1 MGFAILAPDLQS
13 EGFFAIVINFRLSMM
28 DKIKYFDF
36 PKNEKLFGLKPE
48 LGRWLF
54 IPLGLIVLLCLGTV
68 YSWSIFS
75 TPFETALQ
83 AKPGTILLPFMV
95 LGIMFTLIM
104 PISGL
109 YIYRL
114 SPRIMTATGGIIVGI
129 GYFLSS
135 IAPNL
140 PFLIISY
147 GLIAGIGVGIVYGVP
162 LAVAARWFPERK
174 GFAVGLTVVGFG
186 LSPLVTAPLAIN
198 LIKAFGIRNTF
209 VILGIAFT
217 FIILAVAQVLKMP
230 PERWVPDGYNPQA
243 SIPSQIQGNSQNN
256 DNNPP
261 ADLPMVQTQSFYGL
275 WICYCVGTFVGL
287 TAIATTAQVGKEIV
301 GLQPEQLGFAVPLFA
316 AFNGIG
322 RPLFGWLN
330 DRLKPKL
337 TIIIINI
344 LILAA
349 SIIMW
354 NTSQGQLINFL
365 VAYSIFWLCL
375 GAWLAVAPAATLSFF
390 GLNNYPSNYG
400 LMFTS
405 FGLGGLT
412 GIFTIAAIKGITG
425 SYIPFFYVTA
435 IIACIAIIAASLF
448 LNRPH
453 KTPIADFLFK
463 YFISPIT
470 PPLLSFVEFWLGSA
484 IPKKSN

>member
-1 MGFAILAPDLQS
+1 
-13 EGFFAIVINFRLSMM
+13 
-28 DKIKYFDF
+28 
-36 PKNEKLFGLKPE
+36 
-48 LGRWLF
+48 
-54 IPLGLIVLLCLGTV
+54 
-68 YSWSIFS
+68 
-75 TPFETALQ
+75 
-83 AKPGTILLPFMV
+83 
-95 LGIMFTLIM
+95 MFTLAM

-109 YIYRL
+109 YIYRF

-129 GYFLSS
+129 GYLLSS

-140 PFLIISY
+140 LFLIISY
-147 GLIAGIGVGIVYGVP
+147 GVITGIGVGIVYGVP

-174 GFAVGLTVVGFG
+174 GFAVGMTVVGFG

-198 LIKAFGIRNTF
+198 LIKAFGIRNSF

-217 FIILAVAQVLKMP
+217 CIILAIAQVLKMP
-230 PERWVPDGYNPQA
+230 PKRWLPDGYNPSSSDSNQVE
-243 SIPSQIQGNSQNN
+243 GNSPNKTNN
-256 DNNPP
+256 SP
-261 ADLPMVQTQSFYGL
+261 DLPMIQTQSFYGL
-275 WICYCVGTFVGL
+275 WICYSVGTFVGL
-287 TAIATTAQVGKEIV
+287 TAIATTAQVGKEVV

-316 AFNGIG
+316 TFNGIG

-344 LILAA
+344 LILTA
-349 SIIMW
+349 SVIMW

-405 FGLGGLT
+405 FGSGGLS
-412 GIFTIAAIKGITG
+412 GIFTIAIVKAIAG
-425 SYIPFFYVTA
+425 SYIPFFYITA
-435 IIACIAIIAASLF
+435 IIACIAIVAASFF
-448 LNRPH
+448 LNHPQ

-463 YFISPIT
+463 YLISPIT
-470 PPLLSFVEFWLGSA
+470 PVLLSFVEFWLNCA
-484 IPKKSN
+484 IPKKSNS